1 VSPFTLPR
9 GTRGHSSQV
18 LITQRK
24 SALRDLYLSP
34 HPLLVI
40 AALVGL
46 ISAAFLPSVRSLFSI
61 WNGDHYRTYEHGFLI
76 LGVSAWLL
84 IRQRQVMGSLLRSPS
99 WIALALLVTAVLLWF
114 AAIYY
119 DVEALHQAVLPAA
132 FFLGTWAILGW
143 PIARLTAFPFAYL
156 YFANPG
162 WSQLN
167 DLLVRM
173 AVAVERAMLWL
184 SRIPC
189 EVQGALVHIPEGT
202 FEVEPGCNGLSFLL
216 VATAV
221 AALIAHL
228 ERLPMRRGAQLVAIA
243 ALVAFLANT
252 IRIHSIILIGHFTR
266 MTHPIVADHKL
277 FGWMIFAVCLAAFV
291 FIVRRR
297 LPAAP
302 GA

>member
-1 VSPFTLPR
+1 VKR
-9 GTRGHSSQV
+9 
-18 LITQRK
+18 
-24 SALRDLYLSP
+24 ALRELYLSP

-46 ISAAFLPSVRSLFSI
+46 ISVAFLPSVRSSFSI

-84 IRQRQVMGSLLRSPS
+84 IRQRQAFGSLSRSPN
-99 WIALALLVTAVLLWF
+99 WIALASIIPAILVWF
-114 AAIYY
+114 VAYEHDI
-119 DVEALHQAVLPAA
+119 EALHQAVLPAM
-132 FFLGTWAILGW
+132 FFLGTWAVLGW

-156 YFANPG
+156 YFANPA

-167 DLLVRM
+167 ELLVRF

-184 SRIPC
+184 SGIPY
-189 EVQGALVHIPEGT
+189 EVRGDLVRIPEGT
-202 FEVEPGCNGLSFLL
+202 FQVEPGCNGLSFLL

-228 ERLPMRRGAQLVAIA
+228 ERLSMRRGAQLLVIA
-243 ALVAFLANT
+243 AVVALLANT

-277 FGWMIFAVCLAAFV
+277 FGWVVFAICLAAFV

-297 LPAAP
+297 LPAAS